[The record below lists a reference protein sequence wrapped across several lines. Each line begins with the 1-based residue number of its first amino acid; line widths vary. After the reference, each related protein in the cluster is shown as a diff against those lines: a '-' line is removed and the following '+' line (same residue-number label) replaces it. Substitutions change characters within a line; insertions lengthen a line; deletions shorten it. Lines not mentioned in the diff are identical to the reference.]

1 MPWKPGQSGN
11 PKGRPPKDQT
21 MTDALT
27 LQAPKE
33 QIAAKLIEMALEG
46 NVAAIKYI
54 YDRIDGAPRQAL
66 EVSGEQEKP
75 VPLIILRSAHGTSTS
90 TG

>member
-21 MTDALT
+21 MTDALS

-33 QIAAKLIEMALEG
+33 EIAKKLIEMALDG

-54 YDRIDGAPRQAL
+54 YDRIDGAPRQAF
-66 EVSGEQEKP
+66 EVKGDRED
-75 VPLIILRSAHGTSTS
+75 PLPLLILRSANATSTS